1 MLNQKQFLSPHI
13 FTKSL
18 ETLSNRDGC
27 GQGLVLAGEHD
38 PNIVVLAADLS
49 DSTKASLFKEKFP
62 TRFIEVG
69 VAEQALATIGSG
81 MASYG
86 KIPFLNSY
94 AIFSPGRNWEQIRT
108 TICLN
113 NVPVKIIG
121 SHAGI
126 TVGPDGGSS
135 QALEDIA
142 LMRTLPNMIVVVPAD
157 SQEAQKATQEIAKNQ
172 KPTYLRLTRMATPVF
187 TTPKTPFTIG
197 KAEVL
202 WESRDPKVAIIGCG
216 HLVYEALKAAKS
228 LSESRI
234 GSIVINNHTIKPLDE
249 QTIIRAAKTTGCIVT
264 IEDHQVNG
272 GLGSVVAETL
282 AKNFPTPIE
291 MIGIEDK
298 FGESGDPKELL
309 EKYKLTAKH
318 IIQTA
323 KKVIKRKNNW

>member
-18 ETLSNRDGC
+18 ETLSNRDGY

-81 MASYG
+81 MANYG

-172 KPTYLRLTRMATPVF
+172 KIYFWDTGVRNALINEFSLNPLRGD
-187 TTPKTPFTIG
+187 IG
-197 KAEVL
+197 AL
-202 WESRDPKVAIIGCG
+202 WENWVIAEFGKQNALIG
-216 HLVYEALKAAKS
+216 
-228 LSESRI
+228 
-234 GSIVINNHTIKPLDE
+234 
-249 QTIIRAAKTTGCIVT
+249 
-264 IEDHQVNG
+264 
-272 GLGSVVAETL
+272 
-282 AKNFPTPIE
+282 
-291 MIGIEDK
+291 
-298 FGESGDPKELL
+298 
-309 EKYKLTAKH
+309 
-318 IIQTA
+318 
-323 KKVIKRKNNW
+323 KRKNLYFWRARTGGEVDLVIKEGTKINAYEIKWSKKSVSRQSFSLKYGAPVQLIDSSNPLIQI